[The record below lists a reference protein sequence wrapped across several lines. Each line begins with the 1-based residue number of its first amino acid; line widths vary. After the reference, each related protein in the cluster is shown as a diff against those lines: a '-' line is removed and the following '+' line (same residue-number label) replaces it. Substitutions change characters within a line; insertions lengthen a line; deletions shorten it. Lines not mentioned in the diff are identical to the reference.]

1 MKCSYACVVCVLSF
15 IAGFLCLLTSAA
27 VVIFAIWIWVT
38 HDCVLDPEGIYVFQ
52 IIRAI
57 TVTLLVLLSVETIAS
72 GLLLA
77 GIIKKNQLWIQFWI
91 WYHSAVTALIAV
103 TVASVERTHS
113 VILYILFIV

>member
-57 TVTLLVLLSVETIAS
+57 TVILLVLLSVETIAS

-77 GIIKKNQLWIQFWI
+77 GIIKWFL
-91 WYHSAVTALIAV
+91 S
-103 TVASVERTHS
+103 SCG
-113 VILYILFIV
+113 ILPIFMGNRNLNNMDITQHMT